1 LRVLF
6 RSIRSNLFAGSG
18 RAASAAPSSG
28 YGRPGVQM
36 SASGGGPQRSHGSG
50 GAAHGLNDRIYAEQT
65 ERMMESQND
74 ELTNRLSE
82 KVNLLKQLSI
92 DIGVEVKEQ
101 NKMLDEMDVDFE
113 STQGF
118 MKKTLGGM
126 TQMLNTGGSKHMC
139 YLVLFIFALFILVYW
154 LVR

>member
-1 LRVLF
+1 
-6 RSIRSNLFAGSG
+6 
-18 RAASAAPSSG
+18 
-28 YGRPGVQM
+28 
-36 SASGGGPQRSHGSG
+36 
-50 GAAHGLNDRIYAEQT
+50 
-65 ERMMESQND
+65 MMESQND